1 MGKLR
6 LGNSDLSC
14 IIQTLLAEA
23 SLRLGTLHPK
33 PKSPSFHSPGSGGR
47 PDYDLLLGWSLPENQ
62 TQRWLDIK
70 KGKDREENG
79 SFSLLFLFLIIEIA
93 AFSSEVGETQ
103 RCL

>member
-6 LGNSDLSC
+6 LGSSDLSS
-14 IIQTLLAEA
+14 IIQTLLKEA
-23 SLRLGTLHPK
+23 SLRLGTLHPN
-33 PKSPSFHSPGSGGR
+33 PRSSFFHIPGSGGR
-47 PDYDLLLGWSLPENQ
+47 PDSDLLLGWSLPENQ
-62 TQRWLDIK
+62 SQRWLDNE

-79 SFSLLFLFLIIEIA
+79 SFSLLFLFRIIEIA